1 MEIEIYINNEEIK
14 YEGFKIELN
23 RDKLI
28 NSIQIYTNNK
38 YNINDE
44 VFIVID
50 NLNPYLSLKITS
62 IVNTITNNRSDY
74 LIIASSKEYELLHYY
89 TTETIQF
96 DIGTSINNVINKYKF
111 YNCGED
117 FNLLYTN
124 ELTVSIGINLGELIS
139 KILYEH
145 GYILVECNKY
155 NLNIQSIKNT
165 QNTNI
170 IEFIDSIKIIEN
182 KVYDSIVLYADNN
195 IKYNEKWTYFNISS
209 SGNSNLVYK
218 PLINT
223 NNFSLTKI
231 LDNLNYY
238 NKMKSKIIELELF
251 TDKYDFKLNNL
262 LNLSKIT
269 TLEIDDSFTISKIE
283 IDETRKIKIKGY
295 LHA

>member
-14 YEGFKIELN
+14 YEHFKIELN

-50 NLNPYLSLKITS
+50 NLNPYLSFKITS
-62 IVNTITNNRSDY
+62 IINTTTKDRSDY
-74 LIIASSKEYELLHYY
+74 LIIASSKEYDLLHYY

-96 DIGTSINNVINKYKF
+96 DIRTSINTILKKYGF
-111 YNCGED
+111 NNCGED
-117 FNLLYTN
+117 FNLIYTN
-124 ELTVSIGINLGELIS
+124 ELIVPIGINLGELIS
-139 KILYEH
+139 KILYER

-155 NLNIQSIKNT
+155 NLNIQSIKNN

-182 KVYDSIVLYADNN
+182 KIYDNVVIYVDNN
-195 IKYNEKWTYFNISS
+195 IRYDEKWTYFNTGS

-223 NNFSLTKI
+223 NNESLNEI
-231 LDNLNYY
+231 LDNLKYY

-269 TLEIDDSFTISKIE
+269 TLEINDSFTISKIE
-283 IDETRKIKIKGY
+283 IDGTKKLKIKGY
-295 LHA
+295 LYV

>member
-96 DIGTSINNVINKYKF
+96 DIGISINTILNKYGF
-111 YNCGED
+111 NNCGED

-182 KVYDSIVLYADNN
+182 KVYDSIVIYADNN
-195 IKYNEKWTYFNISS
+195 INYNEKWSYFNTSS

-223 NNFSLTKI
+223 NNDSLTKI

>member
-1 MEIEIYINNEEIK
+1 MQVEIYINNEEIK
-14 YEGFKIELN
+14 YESFKIELN

-28 NSIQIYTNNK
+28 NSIQIYTNDK
-38 YNINDE
+38 YNIDDE

-50 NLNPYLSLKITS
+50 NLNPYLSFKITS
-62 IVNTITNNRSDY
+62 IVNTTTKDRSDY
-74 LIIASSKEYELLHYY
+74 LIIASSKEYDLLHYY

-96 DIGTSINNVINKYKF
+96 DIGVSINTILNKYGF
-111 YNCGED
+111 NNCGQD
-117 FNLLYTN
+117 FNLIYTN

-139 KILYEH
+139 KLLYEH

-155 NLNIQSIKNT
+155 NLNIQSIKNNS
-165 QNTNI
+165 NTNI
-170 IEFIDSIKIIEN
+170 IEFIDSIKMIEN
-182 KVYDSIVLYADNN
+182 KVYDSVVVYVDNN
-195 IKYNEKWTYFNISS
+195 IRYNEKWNYFNTVS

-223 NNFSLTKI
+223 DSKSLDKI

-251 TDKYDFKLNNL
+251 ADEYNFKLNNL

-269 TLEIDDSFTISKIE
+269 TLETNDTFAISQIE
-283 IDETRKIKIKGY
+283 IDETKRIKLKGY
-295 LHA
+295 LHV